1 LSSTNNQIIL
11 EHVKSLAFNRS
22 ASTTGETRAIYY
34 IKSELEK
41 ENIDSKIEHFS
52 FTGYRRV
59 IMRILYTLLIS
70 YLLLFRLFLI
80 LIAYYIIRNLFEVT
94 RRFSLIKKEES
105 KNLYTII
112 SAKKKIHP
120 QPTIIFS
127 AHYDSF
133 ASILPYNLQNFFFF
147 LFKAIILP
155 YLGIMILV
163 SSLLIIDFIYQT
175 YSLIII
181 NLTVISSIIQFIII
195 LFIIILLID
204 VKKVYGSIDNAS
216 GVSILIELVKKV
228 KKKPLENIDVIFIWT
243 GAEEWGTKGSKSF
256 YKTHLKKLKK
266 NNDLNRS
273 YGINIDM
280 VGTYIGLID
289 EIGLKKKK
297 MNNNLNDIIGESANQ
312 LNIPLIKYKKSFE
325 PRSDQRVFKK
335 LSRKSTF
342 QVACFHSN
350 KDCKY
355 IHSSRDSPDKCSE
368 EILKGCLDICHT
380 TIMKLDSQMQ

>member
-1 LSSTNNQIIL
+1 MSSTNNQKIL
-11 EHVKSLAFNRS
+11 EHVKSLAFNRL
-22 ASTTGETRAIYY
+22 ASTTGETRAINY

-59 IMRILYTLLIS
+59 IMRILYTLLIC

-80 LIAYYIIRNLFEVT
+80 LISYYIIRNLFEVT

-112 SAKKKIHP
+112 SAKKKNHP

-133 ASILPYNLQNFFFF
+133 ASILPYKLQNFFFF

-155 YLGIMILV
+155 YLGIMILI

-175 YSLIII
+175 YSLLII

-228 KKKPLENIDVIFIWT
+228 KKTPLENIDVIFIWT

-256 YKTHLKKLKK
+256 YKTHSKKLKK

-297 MNNNLNDIIGESANQ
+297 
-312 LNIPLIKYKKSFE
+312 
-325 PRSDQRVFKK
+325 
-335 LSRKSTF
+335 
-342 QVACFHSN
+342 
-350 KDCKY
+350 
-355 IHSSRDSPDKCSE
+355 
-368 EILKGCLDICHT
+368 
-380 TIMKLDSQMQ
+380 

>member
-1 LSSTNNQIIL
+1 MSSTNNQKTL

-22 ASTTGETRAIYY
+22 ASTTGETRAINY
-34 IKSELEK
+34 IKNELEK
-41 ENIDSKIEHFS
+41 ENIDSKIEHFQ
-52 FTGYRRV
+52 FTGYRRI

-94 RRFSLIKKEES
+94 RRFSLINKEES

-112 SAKKKIHP
+112 SANKKIHP
-120 QPTIIFS
+120 QPIIIFS

-133 ASILPYNLQNFFFF
+133 ASILPYNFQNFFFF
-147 LFKAIILP
+147 IFRAIILP

-175 YSLIII
+175 YSLFII
-181 NLTVISSIIQFIII
+181 NLTVFSSFVQFIIV

-228 KKKPLENIDVIFIWT
+228 KKNPLENIDVIFIWT

-256 YKTHLKKLKK
+256 YKTHSKKLKK

-289 EIGLKKKK
+289 EIGLKKK

-312 LNIPLIKYKKSFE
+312 LNIQLIKYKK
-325 PRSDQRVFKK
+325 
-335 LSRKSTF
+335 
-342 QVACFHSN
+342 
-350 KDCKY
+350 
-355 IHSSRDSPDKCSE
+355 
-368 EILKGCLDICHT
+368 
-380 TIMKLDSQMQ
+380 